1 MQRNAVR
8 GGDACALALKQAT
21 FYEPAVTVYAIL
33 ISFKIVVVFNTTLAD
48 FVLML
53 ADVVLKT
60 TIILKEMRI
69 AQLSS

>member
-1 MQRNAVR
+1 MQRSTVR
-8 GGDACALALKQAT
+8 GGGAFALKQAT

-48 FVLML
+48 FVLMS

-60 TIILKEMRI
+60 TTILKEMSI
-69 AQLSS
+69 VQLCS